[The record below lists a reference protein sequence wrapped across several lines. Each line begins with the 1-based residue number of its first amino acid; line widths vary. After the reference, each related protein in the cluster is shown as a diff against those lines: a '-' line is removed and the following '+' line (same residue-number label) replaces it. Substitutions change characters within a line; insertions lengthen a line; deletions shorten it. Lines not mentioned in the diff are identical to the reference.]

1 MNADRVIFGENCIYS
16 TDCQETQLNN
26 NVVVCGSS
34 GCGKT
39 MSISEPCLLETEHSS
54 LIVTLSKQKLP
65 KKYTPL
71 FRKRGYRVLTL
82 DFAQPKNSTAA
93 YDPLA
98 YIASYRDITFLA
110 EALVKSDPKKTNA
123 NMDPFWDEAAVSLLS
138 AEIAYII
145 AEREHPTFADV
156 LDLHNSLEIEEVSS
170 GIRTT
175 LDSHFAALAQ
185 KQPKCFAVTCWKSF
199 RQLPMRTAGCVYG
212 TLNTTLDTLFTPE
225 LHRMIRK
232 HESVDFARLGSE
244 QTVLFVVT
252 SAVNPALNRLIQVF
266 YAQTFKQLF
275 EAAERCGGGALPVP
289 VRVLCD
295 DFAVGG
301 TIHQFHEYIS
311 IFREKGISVTLL
323 LQSESQLESMYGPN
337 NATTI
342 LNNCDT
348 YLYMGGM
355 DLKTCR
361 SVSERLDVPLDEVLS
376 MPLGRVVVF
385 RRGQPPI
392 VTRRYDILR
401 DKRYQQ
407 VTAQYEKGER

>member
-1 MNADRVIFGENCIYS
+1 MSADRVILGKNCTYS

-26 NVVVCGSS
+26 NVVVCGGS

-39 MSISEPCLLETEHSS
+39 MSISEPRLLETEHSS
-54 LIVTLSKQKLP
+54 LIVTLSKQKLL
-65 KKYTPL
+65 KKYAPL
-71 FRKRGYRVLTL
+71 FRQRGYRVLTL
-82 DFAQPKNSTAA
+82 DFAQPKDSAAA

-98 YIASYRDITFLA
+98 YVNSYRDIAFLA
-110 EALVKSDPKKTNA
+110 EALVKSDPKKVRA

-138 AEIAYII
+138 AEIAYVM
-145 AEREHPTFADV
+145 AECERPTFADV

-170 GIRTT
+170 GIQTT
-175 LDSHFAALAQ
+175 LDYRFAVLAQ

-225 LHRMIRK
+225 LQRMIRRHK
-232 HESVDFARLGSE
+232 SVSFARLARE
-244 QTVLFVVT
+244 RTVLFVVT
-252 SAVNPALNRLIQVF
+252 SAVNPVLNRLIQVF
-266 YAQTFKQLF
+266 YAQAFQQLF
-275 EAAERCGGGALPVP
+275 ETAERCDSGVLPVP
-289 VRVLCD
+289 VHVLCD

-323 LQSESQLESMYGPN
+323 LQSESQLEAMYGTD

-361 SVSERLDVPLDEVLS
+361 TVSERLNVPLDEVLY

-385 RRGQPPI
+385 RRGQPPL
-392 VTRRYDILR
+392 VTQRYDILQ
-401 DKRYQQ
+401 DARYQQ
-407 VTAQYEKGER
+407 VTAQYERGER